1 MRDYLFYIAMIVY
14 GLVTLS
20 VGFFWFCVNT
30 LRIYPHAKVSK
41 WIRKYVITDEDLDP
55 PSSKG

>member
-1 MRDYLFYIAMIVY
+1 MIDCLFYIVMIVY
-14 GLVTLS
+14 GLIFLS

-30 LRIYPHAKVSK
+30 LRTYPQAKLSK

>member
-1 MRDYLFYIAMIVY
+1 MIVY

-20 VGFFWFCVNT
+20 VGFFWFCINT

-55 PSSKG
+55 PSSKS